1 MTTPKYKLYSFHP
14 SGNCY
19 KLRLV
24 LSQLALPYELVV
36 VDILDQESRTAAFL
50 AMNPNGRVP
59 LLQVNDRYLP
69 ESNAG
74 LWYLAQG
81 SNLIPSDS
89 FERAQVL
96 EWLFFEQY
104 SHEPNIATV
113 RYWVSILNAESD
125 YADDIIEKRIKG
137 YAALDVMETH
147 LSSQPYFVGQRYSIA
162 DIALYGYTH
171 VAHEG
176 GFDLSPYPHITR
188 WIRAIEAQP
197 NYLTI
202 KAEP

>member
-96 EWLFFEQY
+96 EWLFF
-104 SHEPNIATV
+104 
-113 RYWVSILNAESD
+113 
-125 YADDIIEKRIKG
+125 
-137 YAALDVMETH
+137 
-147 LSSQPYFVGQRYSIA
+147 
-162 DIALYGYTH
+162 
-171 VAHEG
+171 
-176 GFDLSPYPHITR
+176 
-188 WIRAIEAQP
+188 
-197 NYLTI
+197 
-202 KAEP
+202 